1 MNFFVNLFI
10 AALSNNQRPADYES
24 AALPTELHQLIN
36 FLQNPFIAI
45 LNNNQRPADYEVYP
59 GAEPAAVQWLAAK
72 VKAGPLKNDLR
83 LKQPEVV
90 CKISK
95 KPLI

>member
-36 FLQNPFIAI
+36 FFVNLFIAA
-45 LNNNQRPADYEVYP
+45 LSNNQRPADYES
-59 GAEPAAVQWLAAK
+59 AAL
-72 VKAGPLKNDLR
+72 PTELH
-83 LKQPEVV
+83 
-90 CKISK
+90 
-95 KPLI
+95 